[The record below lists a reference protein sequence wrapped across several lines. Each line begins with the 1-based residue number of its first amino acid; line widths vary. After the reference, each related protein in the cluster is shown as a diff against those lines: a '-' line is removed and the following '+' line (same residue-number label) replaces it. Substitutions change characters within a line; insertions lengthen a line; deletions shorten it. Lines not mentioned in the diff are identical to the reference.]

1 MVPRLRGAV
10 SHDQVAALLSDLVAI
25 PSVNPMHDQTTDPP
39 FGEARVA
46 DYIEQYARS
55 LGLEVTRQPVLPDR
69 HNLLITLPGRTPNHG
84 LLFECHMDTVPGWS
98 GEPDPFDARVV
109 DGRLY
114 GRGACDVKG
123 TLAAMLLALRLLV
136 DRDLQPPRPVLLAA
150 TVDEEYQARG
160 VRRLVEQ
167 GVAAESAV
175 VGEPTGLTVVVA
187 HMGCIRWRLAAR
199 GRSAHSSRTDL
210 GVNAIDAM
218 VDLLT
223 GLRHASRSLL
233 QERRHPLTGAP
244 VLNICTIHGGVAANV
259 IPEECIVEIDRR
271 TIPGEDPLTVDA
283 ETRALVAQLA
293 EKIDGVRFILDTPFI
308 IDPPLDTAPDAPIVR
323 AARHAAEAVLGRS
336 SIGGVSFGTD
346 AGTLTER
353 GISTIVFGPG
363 SIDEAHTRNESIA
376 LEEVARA
383 AEILAT
389 LALADTT
396 EGQPD
401 PGRRP

>member
-1 MVPRLRGAV
+1 VVPRLRGAV
-10 SHDQVAALLSDLVAI
+10 SHDQVAALLGDLVAI
-25 PSVNPMHDQTTDPP
+25 PSVNPMHNQTTDPP
-39 FGEARVA
+39 FGEARIA

-69 HNLLITLPGRTPNHG
+69 YNLLITLPGRTSNRG
-84 LLFECHMDTVPGWS
+84 LLFECHMDTVPGWN

-109 DGRLY
+109 GGRLY

-175 VGEPTGLTVVVA
+175 VGEPTGLMVVVA

-210 GVNAIDAM
+210 GVNAVDAM
-218 VDLLT
+218 VDLLV

-233 QERRHPLTGAP
+233 QGRRHPLTGAP

-283 ETRALVAQLA
+283 ETRALVARLA

-308 IDPPLDTAPDAPIVR
+308 IDSPLDTAPDTPIVR
-323 AARHAAEAVLGRS
+323 AARRAVETVLGRS
-336 SIGGVSFGTD
+336 SVGGVSFGTD

-363 SIDEAHTRNESIA
+363 SIDEAHTRDESIA

-389 LALADTT
+389 LALDDTT